1 MRHRAALPAVTA
13 LTALALALTAA
24 PAAHAHGD
32 TLKVEVTGQ
41 VQGHVTTDVTWEND
55 NDPVDENVAATVNAV
70 SPDGDRT
77 VGPWK
82 LQRDPAK
89 AGRYTTAETLPAGQW
104 KVTVEVGFP
113 ALGRGEKELTVDP
126 AAEPRPFRPH
136 RRRPRARAR
145 LRERAPAERGTGAAG
160 WGTKGARARPRVDG
174 EFFSPRPRAGKP
186 TSTVTFHWPAGRV
199 SAVV

>member
-1 MRHRAALPAVTA
+1 M
-13 LTALALALTAA
+13 
-24 PAAHAHGD
+24 
-32 TLKVEVTGQ
+32 EVTGQ

-126 AAEPRPFRPH
+126 AAEPAPLSSPTAAGPPVPERKTSPEKPATRPQAEPGHEGGGWWIAAAGAALALLAGAGAFWW
-136 RRRPRARAR
+136 RRRTR
-145 LRERAPAERGTGAAG
+145 
-160 WGTKGARARPRVDG
+160 
-174 EFFSPRPRAGKP
+174 
-186 TSTVTFHWPAGRV
+186 
-199 SAVV
+199 